1 MRGAFS
7 LRPVRALNR
16 MKFQHTLSR
25 SEYIDSI
32 NKWPMDV
39 SARYD
44 LGQILGRGG
53 YATGQC
59 AWYALC

>member
-1 MRGAFS
+1 
-7 LRPVRALNR
+7 

-53 YATGQC
+53 YATGEC